1 MQKSFFSRQQCKTYF
16 LHGKEKKIKTFGL
29 NFFHIMKK
37 NLISNLF
44 SAIPNDDP
52 TPKIMPNIG
61 YVLDGYDIIYGNP
74 LKTSPTPDPGFRQS
88 IFQATYSGKIT
99 PDQLYTVP
107 DGMEIKSCS
116 GTCSTTFGSS
126 LISGTK
132 SYKSLLDMK
141 TSIDLGGFGGKPN

>member
-1 MQKSFFSRQQCKTYF
+1 MSIEF
-16 LHGKEKKIKTFGL
+16 EKK
-29 NFFHIMKK
+29 
-37 NLISNLF
+37 LISNLF
-44 SAIPNDDP
+44 SAFPNADDP

-141 TSIDLGGFGGKPN
+141 TSADFGGFGGNLYRKNELTGNLH

>member
-1 MQKSFFSRQQCKTYF
+1 
-16 LHGKEKKIKTFGL
+16 
-29 NFFHIMKK
+29 
-37 NLISNLF
+37 
-44 SAIPNDDP
+44 
-52 TPKIMPNIG
+52 MPNIG

-132 SYKSLLDMK
+132 SYNSLLDMK
-141 TSIDLGGFGGKPN
+141 TSADFGGFGGKLNRKNELEGQFALKNTSF